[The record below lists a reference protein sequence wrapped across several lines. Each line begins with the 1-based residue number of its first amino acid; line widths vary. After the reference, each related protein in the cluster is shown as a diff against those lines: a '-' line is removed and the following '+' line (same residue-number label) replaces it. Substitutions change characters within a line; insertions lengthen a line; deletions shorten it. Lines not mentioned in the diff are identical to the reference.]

1 MTSNNILIVNIE
13 NVVNLSTV
21 KYDLDAP
28 LLHRLDEQQ
37 VVPDAPVAVLT
48 TVVHEQA
55 TAHVPVKV
63 TPFVEE

>member
-1 MTSNNILIVNIE
+1 MTSSNKLININE
-13 NVVNLSTV
+13 NVANLSTV

-37 VVPDAPVAVLT
+37 VVPVAPV
-48 TVVHEQA
+48 VVWITSKLVHA
-55 TAHVPVKV
+55 ASHVPVKV

>member
-1 MTSNNILIVNIE
+1 MTSSNKLININE

-37 VVPDAPVAVLT
+37 VVPVAPVANPLRIIFYINILWN
-48 TVVHEQA
+48 EIY
-55 TAHVPVKV
+55 KK
-63 TPFVEE
+63 

>member
-1 MTSNNILIVNIE
+1 MTSSNKLIINIE

-37 VVPDAPVAVLT
+37 VVPVAPV
-48 TVVHEQA
+48 VVWITSELVHA
-55 TAHVPVKV
+55 AAHVPVKV

>member
-1 MTSNNILIVNIE
+1 MTSSNKLININE

-37 VVPDAPVAVLT
+37 VVPVAPV
-48 TVVHEQA
+48 VVWITSELVHVA
-55 TAHVPVKV
+55 AHVPVRV